1 MERRLSNALGILT
14 IISAVLYGLFFS
26 IERKEFSSL
35 LIIYVLLFTLFGTLT
50 YVLDK
55 ATKSNLKLLPDF
67 IGKRFYGMPLLGGVF
82 LIGLLLRFLLID
94 NTPHLSQDFFRFIWD
109 GHQLI
114 NGFNPY
120 LYLPDDVI
128 ASGATHIPNAS
139 FLHASMGE
147 LSSGL
152 YTNYPPLNQLFFAA
166 AAWLGGDSILSS
178 IIWMRVFLILADV
191 GIFIYGIKL
200 LRLLGK
206 SEWLITLYY
215 LNPFTI
221 IELTGN
227 LHWEG
232 MMAFFLLA
240 AIYHLLKSQK
250 VQSVLFMGSGILLKL
265 LPVMVL
271 PLLLRRLKFKK
282 AVVYYLLVLVVVVA
296 GFSLFV
302 SQQLLDNYAASVG
315 LWFGKFEFNG
325 SIYYLVRYVGFK
337 ITGYNII
344 ETAGKILPLFTFFI
358 IVLISFIRKN
368 EIPEILISSI
378 MFSFFT
384 YLMFSTTVHPW
395 YLTIPLLFSIFTK
408 YRFMLVWSCTIFLS
422 YYAYSNTDFVESS
435 LLLTI
440 EYVLVLIM
448 FIFDLYNNRVSLNN
462 TRPIDVPQNL

>member
-14 IISAVLYGLFFS
+14 IISAVFYGLFFS
-26 IERKEFSSL
+26 MQRKEFSSL
-35 LIIYVLLFTLFGTLT
+35 LIIYVLLFGIFGAFTM
-50 YVLDK
+50 VLDK
-55 ATKSNLKLLPDF
+55 ATKRSLNLFPDF
-67 IGKRFYGMPLLGGVF
+67 IGKRFYGSPLIGGLF
-82 LIGLLLRFLLID
+82 LIGLILRFLLID

-128 ASGATHIPNAS
+128 SSGASHIPNATI
-139 FLHASMGE
+139 LHSSMGG

-152 YTNYPPLNQLFFAA
+152 YTNYPPLNQLFFAV
-166 AAWLGGDSILSS
+166 AAWLGGDSILAS

-191 GIFIYGIKL
+191 GIFIYGVKF

-206 SEWLITLYY
+206 SEWLIGLYY

-232 MMAFFLLA
+232 VMAFFLLA

-265 LPVMVL
+265 LPVMAL
-271 PLLLRRLKFKK
+271 PLLLRRLKFKS
-282 AVVYYLLVLVVVVA
+282 AVVYYLSVLVVVIA

-302 SQQLLDNYAASVG
+302 SEQLLDNYAASVG

-344 ETAGKILPLFTFFI
+344 ETAGKILPLFTLLI
-358 IVLISFIRKN
+358 ILLISFIRKN

-378 MFSFFT
+378 LFSFFT

-408 YRFMLVWSCTIFLS
+408 YRFMLVWSCTVFLS

-448 FIFDLYNNRVSLNN
+448 FIFDLYNNRVSLNKI
-462 TRPIDVPQNL
+462 RPIDVPQNS